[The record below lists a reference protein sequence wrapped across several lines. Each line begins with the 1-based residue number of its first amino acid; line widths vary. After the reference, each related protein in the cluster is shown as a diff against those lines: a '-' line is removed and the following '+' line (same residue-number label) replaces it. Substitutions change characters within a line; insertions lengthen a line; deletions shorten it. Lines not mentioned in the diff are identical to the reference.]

1 MTQSR
6 TERLAS
12 SIVLLVLAG
21 CGGDFTGRSGD
32 VSTTTPGI
40 EQVAKCRDVMYINPE
55 IDIKPLGYAI
65 ETGMDDTIRFK
76 FVAHTDDP
84 SALFDSNHVDASRF
98 ADDFNPYTLRPQS
111 AEAWWDLSSK
121 SVSGANF
128 SVPPPGSKGT
138 RGLNIAYV
146 KNDDNT
152 LTVYV
157 LWYET

>member
-1 MTQSR
+1 MRYTIL
-6 TERLAS
+6 LA
-12 SIVLLVLAG
+12 LFVLAG
-21 CGGDFTGRSGD
+21 CGGDFTGRNGD
-32 VSTTTPGI
+32 VSTTTPGK

-76 FVAHTDDP
+76 FVANTDDP
-84 SALFDSNHVDASRF
+84 SALFDSTQVDASRF
-98 ADDFNPYTLRPQS
+98 TDDFNPYALHREG
-111 AEAWWDLSSK
+111 AEVWWDLSSK
-121 SVSGANF
+121 SMSGANF